1 MRSGLWQCSTSKAVQ
16 TMSEEKVLSGMR
28 CAIYNRCSTT
38 EEAQNR
44 AIETQAAES
53 VEIVQAL
60 GGVICCQYI
69 EQESGT
75 TTKKRTQY
83 ASLMADVQQER
94 IDCIVIKSIDRLMRN
109 AGDWHEFIQHITAH
123 RVRLY
128 LYLERKFYEPQDAFL
143 SGIKALIAEQYSREL
158 SQKVNNAHKRRQ
170 KKIDGKLTVNNN
182 VYGYRKEKDGRG
194 MAGSSS

>member
-1 MRSGLWQCSTSKAVQ
+1 
-16 TMSEEKVLSGMR
+16 
-28 CAIYNRCSTT
+28 
-38 EEAQNR
+38 
-44 AIETQAAES
+44 
-53 VEIVQAL
+53 
-60 GGVICCQYI
+60 
-69 EQESGT
+69 
-75 TTKKRTQY
+75 
-83 ASLMADVQQER
+83 MADVQQER

-123 RVRLY
+123 HVRLY

-182 VYGYRKEKDGRG
+182 VYGYRKEKDGYSCLLYTSRCV
-194 MAGSSS
+194 